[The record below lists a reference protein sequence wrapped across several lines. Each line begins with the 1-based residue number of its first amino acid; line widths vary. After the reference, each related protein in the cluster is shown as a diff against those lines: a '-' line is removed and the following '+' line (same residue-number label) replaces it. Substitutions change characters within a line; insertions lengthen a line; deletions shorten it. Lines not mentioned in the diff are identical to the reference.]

1 MTTLSMILMII
12 MIPITVVMI
21 TMTLTV
27 IATIMTTMEI
37 AMIMIAIF
45 RLNYVDKG
53 QIPILIDVIIP
64 LHRKAIENQAVKK
77 LLRIRSFYLLYI

>member
-1 MTTLSMILMII
+1 
-12 MIPITVVMI
+12 MI

-27 IATIMTTMEI
+27 I

-53 QIPILIDVIIP
+53 QIPILIDVIP